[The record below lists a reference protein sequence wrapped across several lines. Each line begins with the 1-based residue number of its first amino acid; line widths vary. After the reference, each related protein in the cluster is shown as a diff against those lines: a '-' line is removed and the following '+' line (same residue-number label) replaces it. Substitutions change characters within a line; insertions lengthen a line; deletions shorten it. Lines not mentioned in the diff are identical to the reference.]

1 MGAQRDTSRLVEST
15 FVTLDG
21 VISSPQVWGGAK
33 FWDDE
38 YLTHARGL
46 LFAADALL
54 LGRETYEGFA
64 ATWPTRPSDPY
75 TEAGHI
81 RTS

>member
-21 VISSPQVWGGAK
+21 VISSPQVWGGPK
-33 FWDDE
+33 YWDDE
-38 YLTHARGL
+38 YLAHARGL

-54 LGRETYEGFA
+54 LGRETTCGSS
-64 ATWPTRPSDPY
+64 P
-75 TEAGHI
+75 
-81 RTS
+81 